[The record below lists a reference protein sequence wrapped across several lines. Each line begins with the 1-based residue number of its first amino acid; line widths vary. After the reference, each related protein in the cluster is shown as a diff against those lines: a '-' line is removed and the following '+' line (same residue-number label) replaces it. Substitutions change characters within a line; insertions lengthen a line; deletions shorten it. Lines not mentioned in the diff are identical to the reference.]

1 MRAQLEGRHVKGNCL
16 GERRTDHVLSRNL
29 GASKLIAASA
39 VLIACVL
46 AGVLTLAATAAPTA
60 SHTRSYSITD
70 LGTLGGS
77 SSSASAI
84 NNRGQIVGSSSL
96 SGDASFHAFL
106 YERGRMIDLLPGP
119 TDSFASDINN
129 RGDVVGTLGDR
140 AFLYRRGTVTLLGLG
155 GSHSNAFGINDRG
168 DVVGWS
174 ELAGGPEFIFHAFL
188 YRKGRAIDL
197 TPNLPTGGADAANSI
212 AQAINDRGVVVG
224 ESAPVSAFP
233 PRSSPFLWRKGTLI
247 DLNLALSPSEDGSPL
262 DINNAGDLVGFSFDL
277 ALDES
282 TAVLLRRGR
291 LISLG
296 PGVATSI
303 NNRGQVVG
311 FVPGGDGAF
320 LWKSGTRTELET
332 LLPAGS
338 GWTNLS
344 AEDINDRG
352 QIVGSGIDNGAFHAF
367 LLSPS

>member
-1 MRAQLEGRHVKGNCL
+1 VKGNCL
-16 GERRTDHVLSRNL
+16 GERGTYRVPSWKRR
-29 GASKLIAASA
+29 APKLIAALA
-39 VLIACVL
+39 VLIACVF
-46 AGVLTLAATAAPTA
+46 ATTLTVVASAAPTA
-60 SHTRSYSITD
+60 SQARSYSITD

-129 RGDVVGTLGDR
+129 RGEVVGTLGER

-155 GSHSNAFGINDRG
+155 GSRSGALGINDRG
-168 DVVGWS
+168 DVVGLS
-174 ELAGGPEFIFHAFL
+174 ELAGGPEFISHAFL
-188 YRKGRAIDL
+188 YRNGRTIDL
-197 TPNLPTGGADAANSI
+197 TPNLPTDGADAANSI
-212 AQAINDRGVVVG
+212 AQAINDRGVAVG
-224 ESAPVSAFP
+224 ESTPVSLFP

-262 DINNAGDLVGFSFDL
+262 DINNAGDVVGFSFDF
-277 ALDES
+277 ALNEN
-282 TAVLLRRGR
+282 TAVLLRHGR

-296 PGVATSI
+296 PGVSTSI

-311 FVPGGDGAF
+311 FVPGDGGF
-320 LWKSGTRTELET
+320 LWKNGTRTELDT
-332 LLPAGS
+332 LLPPGS
-338 GWTNLS
+338 GWGTELS
-344 AEDINDRG
+344 AADINDRG
-352 QIVGSGIDNGAFHAF
+352 QIVGTGIHNGAQHAF
-367 LLSPS
+367 LLSPSN

>member
-1 MRAQLEGRHVKGNCL
+1 VKSNWL
-16 GERRTDHVLSRNL
+16 GERSTYRALSRKCT
-29 GASKLIAASA
+29 APKLIAASA
-39 VLIACVL
+39 LLIACVF
-46 AGVLTLAATAAPTA
+46 ASALTLVASAAPTA

-70 LGTLGGS
+70 LGTLGGA

-96 SGDASFHAFL
+96 SGDVSFHAFL
-106 YERGRMIDLLPGP
+106 YERGRMIDLLPGS

-129 RGDVVGTLGDR
+129 RGEVVGTLGDR

-155 GSHSNAFGINDRG
+155 GSRSNAFGINGRG

-188 YRKGRAIDL
+188 YRNGRTIDL
-197 TPNLPTGGADAANSI
+197 TPSLPTEGPDAANSI

-224 ESAPVSAFP
+224 ESAPVFAFP

-247 DLNLALSPSEDGSPL
+247 DLNLALSPSESASPL
-262 DINNAGDLVGFSFDL
+262 DINNARDVVGFSFDF
-277 ALDES
+277 ALNEN

-303 NNRGQVVG
+303 NNSGQVVG
-311 FVPGGDGAF
+311 VIPGDGDGGF
-320 LWKSGTRTELET
+320 LWKNGTRTALNT
-332 LLPAGS
+332 LSPPGS
-338 GWTNLS
+338 GWTDLS

-352 QIVGSGIDNGAFHAF
+352 QIVGGGIHNGAFHAF
-367 LLSPS
+367 LLSPSN